1 MAKSSS
7 KKSTGFKKFSPAK
20 TPGSKKYLK
29 QRIKGPSKNR
39 AGVGNKPTKYKG
51 GA

>member
-1 MAKSSS
+1 MPKSS
-7 KKSTGFKKFSPAK
+7 KKADGFKKFSPAK
-20 TPGSKKYLK
+20 TAGSKTYLK
-29 QRIKGPSKNR
+29 QRIKGTTKNR

>member
-1 MAKSSS
+1 MPKSS
-7 KKSTGFKKFSPAK
+7 KKADGFKKFSPAK
-20 TPGSKKYLK
+20 TAGSKTYKK
-29 QRIKGPSKNR
+29 QTIKGTTKNR

>member
-1 MAKSSS
+1 MPKSS
-7 KKSTGFKKFSPAK
+7 KKLDGFKKFSPAK